1 MLTLVPSSRF
11 VFKVEAEPMNIWSPR
26 VDPEAGDM
34 AILPSQ
40 PSLAM
45 QVGLDKKGWKVYKL
59 ATVGCKLLMMSHH
72 E

>member
-45 QVGLDKKGWKVYKL
+45 QVGLDNRVNKYKGSRRL
-59 ATVGCKLLMMSHH
+59 LQQCKG
-72 E
+72 